1 MNLMPLIPYAD
12 WMVSITYFEGKS
24 IRNIQDRCWNRTTHI
39 RFYKTI
45 NYTIMMNLFYY
56 MYYRLENFCR
66 RHQESDPSFSA
77 YCALFFIEVL
87 TLYLLCLICGK
98 VFNSHISMG
107 DWILSNRIFVAFFGV
122 GLFSIQS
129 QKVKK
134 IDKNLKRKWSK
145 EPSKQQ
151 RVRKYLLVS
160 YVVLVVVLIL
170 LLSCL

>member
-1 MNLMPLIPYAD
+1 
-12 WMVSITYFEGKS
+12 
-24 IRNIQDRCWNRTTHI
+24 
-39 RFYKTI
+39 
-45 NYTIMMNLFYY
+45 MNLFNY

-98 VFNSHISMG
+98 VFNSHVSID
-107 DWILSNRIFVAFFGV
+107 DWILSNRIFVAFFVV
-122 GLFSIQS
+122 GLFSIQRP
-129 QKVKK
+129 KVKK
-134 IDKNLKRKWSK
+134 IDRTLKKKWSK
-145 EPSKQQ
+145 EPPKQ
-151 RVRKYLLVS
+151 RRIRKYLLVS